1 MSENTFIG
9 LDIVHIPLTL
19 KFVIPSGSTLLT
31 LANSLVSENSIL
43 VSLSPPIIASLTF
56 KLIRIE
62 ANKPS
67 LIRYALAELI
77 LHEVAEDEFY
87 SISPNSLDS
96 HSSSEFHALERRW
109 RRRLERAIYDEHY
122 DAEDEEIDQIEQL
135 GGLTN

>member
-1 MSENTFIG
+1 MKSALNQLLKIIDIPDDYTILIENKRCKLPT
-9 LDIVHIPLTL
+9 
-19 KFVIPSGSTLLT
+19 
-31 LANSLVSENSIL
+31 
-43 VSLSPPIIASLTF
+43 ASVYPNQ

-96 HSSSEFHALERRW
+96 HSSSEFHALERRL

-135 GGLTN
+135 CGLTD

>member
-1 MSENTFIG
+1 MAYEPAGENGGYETVKSALNQLLKII
-9 LDIVHIPLTL
+9 DIPDDYTIL
-19 KFVIPSGSTLLT
+19 I
-31 LANSLVSENSIL
+31 ENKRCKL
-43 VSLSPPIIASLTF
+43 PTASVYPNQ

-135 GGLTN
+135 GGLTD

>member
-1 MSENTFIG
+1 LAYEPAGENGGYETVKSALNQLLKII
-9 LDIVHIPLTL
+9 DIPDDYTIL
-19 KFVIPSGSTLLT
+19 I
-31 LANSLVSENSIL
+31 ENKRCKL
-43 VSLSPPIIASLTF
+43 PTASVYPNQ

-135 GGLTN
+135 GGLTD

>member
-1 MSENTFIG
+1 MAYEPAGENGGYETVKSALNQLLKII
-9 LDIVHIPLTL
+9 DIPDDYTIL
-19 KFVIPSGSTLLT
+19 I
-31 LANSLVSENSIL
+31 ENKRCKL
-43 VSLSPPIIASLTF
+43 PTASVYPNQ

-96 HSSSEFHALERRW
+96 HSNSEFHALERRW

-135 GGLTN
+135 GGLTD

>member
-1 MSENTFIG
+1 MKSALNQLLKIIDIPDDYTILIENKRCKLPT
-9 LDIVHIPLTL
+9 
-19 KFVIPSGSTLLT
+19 
-31 LANSLVSENSIL
+31 
-43 VSLSPPIIASLTF
+43 ASVYPNQ

-96 HSSSEFHALERRW
+96 HSNSEFHALERRW

-135 GGLTN
+135 GGLTD

>member
-1 MSENTFIG
+1 MKSALNQLLKIIDIPDDYTILIENKRCKLPT
-9 LDIVHIPLTL
+9 
-19 KFVIPSGSTLLT
+19 
-31 LANSLVSENSIL
+31 
-43 VSLSPPIIASLTF
+43 ASVYPNK

-135 GGLTN
+135 GGLTD

>member
-1 MSENTFIG
+1 MAYESAGENGGYETVKSALNQLLKII
-9 LDIVHIPLTL
+9 DIPDDYTIL
-19 KFVIPSGSTLLT
+19 I
-31 LANSLVSENSIL
+31 ENKRCKL
-43 VSLSPPIIASLTF
+43 PTASVYPNQ

-122 DAEDEEIDQIEQL
+122 DAEDEEIEQL
-135 GGLTN
+135 GGLTD

>member
-1 MSENTFIG
+1 MKSALNQLLKIIDIPDDYTILIENKRCKLPT
-9 LDIVHIPLTL
+9 
-19 KFVIPSGSTLLT
+19 
-31 LANSLVSENSIL
+31 
-43 VSLSPPIIASLTF
+43 ASVYPNQ

-135 GGLTN
+135 GGLTD

>member
-1 MSENTFIG
+1 MKMGYETVKSALNQLLKIIDIPDDYTILIENKRCKLPT
-9 LDIVHIPLTL
+9 
-19 KFVIPSGSTLLT
+19 
-31 LANSLVSENSIL
+31 
-43 VSLSPPIIASLTF
+43 ASVYPNQ

-62 ANKPS
+62 ANKLS

-135 GGLTN
+135 GGLTD